1 MSDWTAPLN
10 HNAVEELLRDLTIIR
25 IVTVVNLS
33 SLSILELLEYDL
45 SREDIN
51 RAMAKG
57 VIAFDKSTLPEDVA
71 SVQKKFLGSG
81 DYYFKFLGNKV
92 RLTELGLY
100 ILETIEGNER
110 PSLSSPHPPSEEEEM
125 AVSPRGPIF

>member
-1 MSDWTAPLN
+1 MSDWTVPLN
-10 HNAVEELLRDLTIIR
+10 HNAVEELLRDPTIIR

-57 VIAFDKSTLPEDVA
+57 VIAFDKSTLSEDVA
-71 SVQKKFLGSG
+71 SVEKKTLGSG
-81 DYYFKFLGNKV
+81 DYYFKFLGSKV

-100 ILETIEGNER
+100 ILETIGGNER
-110 PSLSSPHPPSEEEEM
+110 PSLSFPHPASEEEEM
-125 AVSPRGPIF
+125 PVSPRGPIF